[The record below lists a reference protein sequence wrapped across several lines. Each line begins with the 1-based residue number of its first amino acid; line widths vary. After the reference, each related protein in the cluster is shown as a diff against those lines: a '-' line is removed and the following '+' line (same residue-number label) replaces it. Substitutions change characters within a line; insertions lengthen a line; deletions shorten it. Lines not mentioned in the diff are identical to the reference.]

1 MLASFLLLAA
11 AAASAHAH
19 SVMQQIIVDG
29 KAQGALTG
37 IRVPAKNSPV
47 VDVESN
53 DIICNAN
60 LRSPLPG
67 DVIDVKGG
75 SKVGIEWHRTIGK
88 LSSDVISKSHRGPIQ
103 VYLAKVDS
111 ATQED
116 VTGLNWF
123 KVAEQGFDAG
133 SNTWAT
139 DDLIKNK
146 GVFDFTVPSC
156 IEEGDYIMRADITAL
171 HNARPN
177 KANGAQIYIGCS
189 QFKVSGTD
197 GSAKPSTVSFPGAY
211 NPDDEYTGD
220 DTGDDAGEDAGDNTT
235 TSAAD
240 ATSTSESAT
249 KTSTKTTKTKTKTET
264 ATVTAAAFA
273 KRDSSTNANGHPEYD
288 HAPHFKAQ
296 IVFLM
301 STLTE
306 DNFERNQAEIRTLSE
321 THGIETYLHFIRRL
335 IVASQQRLAPSAS
348 PYDNN
353 SALTFRLLVQEVQ
366 RLARDPFLADRFRDG
381 IDRAEGEIF
390 RHFDLLRFMDRVG
403 LRPLEKLIIASSI
416 VSTNNARKELAA
428 QANQI
433 IRLEWTNAV
442 LSLCTRPSFDHADL
456 TPSQVAKLLS
466 NLLSDPPSDMPVLD
480 TQQRHEILVA
490 AWSKYGQDVMSPIL
504 QQILPS
510 LSLPPGTSLVQA
522 LNQLGPDLTCD
533 PDVIRAMLLRFGV
546 SDATPPQ
553 TKQVVEI
560 LATMARSALEG
571 KQLCDVAALTRAL
584 GTFRPSLHWPT
595 IIRALDEPERTGVDT
610 ATLKLTIAVLLN
622 APRDVDAHAVSGFWS
637 IWNNTTWQVKL
648 LDSLL
653 SLPGDTFNFVTLPG
667 RRTVTV
673 DDVAGASPT
682 IKALAANVQGHTWN
696 SLDLIET
703 LVKLGDLDVAETKTC
718 VRELLDKGVR
728 ISAELVHMGLLQVP
742 ITAHFFGSLIQYE
755 LINSTPLGIAVRFV
769 LDALRYPPDA
779 NLFKFGVTA
788 LAKFESR
795 LYKWPDLCRTLLAL
809 PNLQEARPDLI
820 DTAQRIVAQADA
832 GQLGP
837 NGSVL
842 GDVDQL
848 PLPFQS
854 IRPDPIS
861 EPIEE
866 PEVEQSDKIL
876 FIINNLAPSNFEQKA
891 AEMKERFKDEHARWL
906 ANYLVDQRVS
916 TEPNNHE
923 LYLRLLDSLQRKPVF
938 RFVLHE
944 TFVKAAN
951 LLNSDQTL
959 SSATDRTVLKNLA
972 SWLGA
977 LTLAR
982 DRPIKHKNISFKDLL
997 LEGYDN
1003 NRLLVAIPFVCKILE
1018 HGKNSVV
1025 FRPPNPWLM
1034 GVISLLAELYHFAEL
1049 RLNDKFE
1056 IEVTCRALDI
1066 ELDKVEATTILRNRP
1081 MTDPMQAPQLP
1092 DYVHDIDSM
1101 PMGSYDATQ
1110 PPAQQT
1116 ILPSQMG
1123 SSSPSPQVSVA
1134 IEAILNGL
1142 PAMVVVNPQLGPY
1155 ATNPVFKRACQMAV
1169 DHAVREIIM
1178 PVIERSVTIAGIST
1192 RELVTKDYA
1201 LEVNEEKMRKAAQLM
1216 AQNLAGNLAMVTCK
1230 EPLRSNMIT
1239 HLRLMLTEHGFGD
1252 NIPDQAIQLIVNDN
1266 VDIACTVIEKAAMD
1280 RAAAEVEDAFT
1291 DAYNARRNHRETRP
1305 NQPFWDTSSQL
1316 SPFLATLPDIL
1327 RIKPTGLQQQQTR
1340 VYDEF
1345 GREGARVAISRPGSV
1360 NVVREGYGASTPASE
1375 AIGAWSHQICMDR
1388 FTQLAT
1394 EAERVMAVHGL
1405 SQNDAQNF
1413 IRQVVQFAGKS
1424 PDPDQTTLAFS
1435 QKTVQLMF
1443 KTDLQVARE
1452 LYALLLAK
1460 MCEVWPKVA
1469 KEAIDWLLYAEDPRK
1484 FNVPVTLTL
1493 IRLRVIAAPDYDMPL
1508 SKQVAA
1514 NMTGPVVA
1522 FAVSLLREA
1531 IFGDQPCATRN
1542 HFANTIEAL
1551 GRTVTANKSTPE
1563 ILRLLED
1570 VGVRRPAPADNDVY
1584 ETLLHHFAEW
1594 VRIYQRAPS
1603 SEKAFVSWVTQVTAQ
1618 GILRGEDLSSL
1629 FYRVCVESSIQMYNK
1644 CIASGEPILAFQP
1657 IDALARLIVLMI
1669 KYNGDASSSNSV
1681 PTKVHYLSKILSIVV
1696 LVLARAH
1703 EDDTVE
1709 FKQRPFF
1716 RLFSSLLA
1724 DLHSI
1729 ESQLHVAYFPLLI
1742 AICDTFNTLQ
1752 PIFFPG
1758 FAFSWMSLISHRLF
1772 LPKLLLTEN
1781 RDGWGAFHRLL
1792 LSLFRFLSPFLK
1804 NASMHNAVGTL
1815 YRGSLSVLLVLLHDF
1830 PEFLTEYYFTLCD
1843 AIPPRCVQLRN
1854 IILSAYPPQLQ
1865 IPDPYPRDLKLDSLP
1880 DMGPI
1885 PPILSDFTSALSP
1898 EIRNLLDA
1906 QLMGR
1911 GNTANT
1917 LTLIKQAITLPGN
1930 PPDDGS
1936 AERYNIHVM
1945 NAVVMFV
1952 GVSSVA
1958 QAKARTGSSLFVGSD
1973 PGVVLLQQLASDLDA
1988 EGQHHLIGSFGIHLR
2003 YPNAHTHWFSSLVL
2017 HLFKEIN
2024 AGKYQEIT
2032 TKVLFERFL
2041 VHRPHPWGLI
2051 VTFIELLRNPR
2062 YDFWNKEFLGVSPE
2076 ITDLLKHVRL
2086 SSAV

>member
-1 MLASFLLLAA
+1 MPP
-11 AAASAHAH
+11 
-19 SVMQQIIVDG
+19 IV
-29 KAQGALTG
+29 
-37 IRVPAKNSPV
+37 SP
-47 VDVESN
+47 
-53 DIICNAN
+53 
-60 LRSPLPG
+60 
-67 DVIDVKGG
+67 
-75 SKVGIEWHRTIGK
+75 
-88 LSSDVISKSHRGPIQ
+88 
-103 VYLAKVDS
+103 
-111 ATQED
+111 
-116 VTGLNWF
+116 
-123 KVAEQGFDAG
+123 
-133 SNTWAT
+133 
-139 DDLIKNK
+139 
-146 GVFDFTVPSC
+146 
-156 IEEGDYIMRADITAL
+156 
-171 HNARPN
+171 
-177 KANGAQIYIGCS
+177 
-189 QFKVSGTD
+189 
-197 GSAKPSTVSFPGAY
+197 PSTG
-211 NPDDEYTGD
+211 
-220 DTGDDAGEDAGDNTT
+220 
-235 TSAAD
+235 
-240 ATSTSESAT
+240 
-249 KTSTKTTKTKTKTET
+249 
-264 ATVTAAAFA
+264 
-273 KRDSSTNANGHPEYD
+273 RDGRENNSLLTIV
-288 HAPHFKAQ
+288 KAQ

-381 IDRAEGEIF
+381 IDRAEGEVF
-390 RHFDLLRFMDRVG
+390 RHFDLLRFMDRIG

-416 VSTNNARKELAA
+416 VSTNNTRKELAA

-546 SDATPPQ
+546 SDAAPPQ

-584 GTFRPSLHWPT
+584 GTFRPPLHWPT

-622 APRDVDAHAVSGFWS
+622 APRDVEAHAVSGFWS

-703 LVKLGDLDVAETKTC
+703 LVKLGDSDVTDTKTC

-742 ITAHFFGSLIQYE
+742 KPWGQTQREYSDKLLAMFLAGHPNHQLVFMRIWQIDQSYLTSAFRQFYEDSPLNITRILDVAQDLKILEALLDVRPFTFALDVAALASRREYLNLDKWLADNVNAHGVEFLRSVIDFLDIKVNNAQDASSESRTMALNPSTIVIIIRTLRTNATLMTPDDIAFFHEVRNRCCQLYPRLMNLMPGSDVEPGLSIASFSSEIETEVETIYKQMYDEQISVEQVIALLQRASKSPNPRDHEVFACTLHSLFDEYKFFNSSYPPRELQITAHFFGSLIQYE

-854 IRPDPIS
+854 IRPDS
-861 EPIEE
+861 VTDPIEE
-866 PEVEQSDKIL
+866 PEDEQTDKIL

-1018 HGKNSVV
+1018 HGKNSLV

-1101 PMGSYDATQ
+1101 PMGTYDATQ

-1116 ILPSQMG
+1116 ILPAQMT

-1155 ATNPVFKRACQMAV
+1155 AANPAFKRACQMAV

-1239 HLRLMLTEHGFGD
+1239 HLRLMLTEHGFGE

-1316 SPFLATLPDIL
+1316 SPFLATLPDVL

-1360 NVVREGYGASTPASE
+1360 NVMRDGYGASTTASE
-1375 AIGAWSHQICMDR
+1375 ALGAWSHQLCMDR
-1388 FTQLAT
+1388 FTQLAA
-1394 EAERVMAVHGL
+1394 EAERVMAAHGL

-1413 IRQVVQFAGKS
+1413 IRQVIQFAGKS
-1424 PDPDQTTLAFS
+1424 PDPDQTTLAYS

-1443 KTDLQVARE
+1443 KTELQVARE

-1493 IRLRVIAAPDYDMPL
+1493 IRLRVIAAPDYDLPL
-1508 SKQVAA
+1508 SKQVVA

-1669 KYNGDASSSNSV
+1669 KYNGDASSTNSV

-1781 RDGWGAFHRLL
+1781 RDGWSAFHRLL

-1843 AIPPRCVQLRN
+1843 AVPPRCIQLRN

-1885 PPILSDFTSALSP
+1885 PAILSDFTSSLSP

-1917 LTLIKQAITLPGN
+1917 LTLIKQAIVLPGN
-1930 PPDDGS
+1930 LSDDGS
-1936 AERYNIHVM
+1936 TERYNIHVM

-1958 QAKARTGSSLFVGSD
+1958 QAKARTGSSLFVGTD
-1973 PGVVLLQQLASDLDA
+1973 PGVVLLQQLASELDA

-2051 VTFIELLRNPR
+2051 VTFIELLRNSR

-2076 ITDLLKHVRL
+2076 ITDLLKHVSRSL
-2086 SSAV
+2086 